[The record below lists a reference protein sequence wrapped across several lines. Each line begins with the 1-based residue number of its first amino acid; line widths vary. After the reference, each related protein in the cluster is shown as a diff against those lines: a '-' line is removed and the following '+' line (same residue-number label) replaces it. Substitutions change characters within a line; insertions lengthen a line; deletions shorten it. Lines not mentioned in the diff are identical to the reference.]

1 MWTPTI
7 LDQRIGLSVHYSLH
21 SKFSQYKDI
30 EGMDPFQVPLWKFLY
45 QGLNNNWLGRIAYG
59 RDVFLVPFDNI
70 GTTVFVAELVQ
81 QLKSRNVDID
91 RLAGYRTRQQGT
103 NLQQKE
109 ATQQMACEIAQHMQ
123 SWLPTAA
130 APDPSR
136 QQRILDLETEI
147 AKLKAAQGDD
157 GSTPADGPS
166 PTTPAPTAPIVQSLQ
181 GPRNFNP

>member
-30 EGMDPFQVPLWKFLY
+30 EGMDTFQVPLWKFLY

-109 ATQQMACEIAQHMQ
+109 ATH
-123 SWLPTAA
+123 SH
-130 APDPSR
+130 
-136 QQRILDLETEI
+136 
-147 AKLKAAQGDD
+147 
-157 GSTPADGPS
+157 STNG
-166 PTTPAPTAPIVQSLQ
+166 L
-181 GPRNFNP
+181 

>member
-1 MWTPTI
+1 
-7 LDQRIGLSVHYSLH
+7 
-21 SKFSQYKDI
+21 
-30 EGMDPFQVPLWKFLY
+30 MDPVQVPLWKFLY
-45 QGLNNNWLGRIAYG
+45 QGLNNNWLIAYG
-59 RDVFLVPFDNI
+59 SDVFVLPFDNI

-109 ATQQMACEIAQHMQ
+109 ATKQMAKDLAQLMQ

-130 APDPSR
+130 APDPTS

-147 AKLKAAQGDD
+147 AKLKAARSD
-157 GSTPADGPS
+157 G
-166 PTTPAPTAPIVQSLQ
+166 APTPSDECTRNVQHLFRPQLLGLHVTGIKGMVFLPQRTVNS
-181 GPRNFNP
+181 FAFVA